1 MANKENKQNV
11 KKAVST
17 FKDQVNTALAG
28 NSQSKDIQA
37 AVNEMLNTLNIQRP

>member
-1 MANKENKQNV
+1 MENKQNV
-11 KKAVST
+11 MKAVLT
-17 FKDQVNTALAG
+17 FKDHINIALAG